1 MKKYI
6 IFYIVIM
13 VNFTHILGQN
23 PENEIEKEQETVS
36 ESIELNQ
43 NDSDKELII
52 NILGDIIKFN
62 PNPKD
67 TDVQKKLRSKNQLAY
82 LKEINLKWI
91 GKKISFESV
100 NLNDVKAETE
110 LSTEGIKQSKKLIQ
124 QIKNDPS
131 SQILYGDGNIEKNPL
146 IAFAIAFQLA
156 FCNTCW
162 QETGKYNAIYY
173 LGKSEQYYDSK
184 IITKYDQDSTSDN
197 DQNKEVQVEIQKV
210 FPDEKSVI
218 NLEKNKVTTL
228 FGTIKSIN
236 YESGQFMRPK
246 LTVYLK

>member
-1 MKKYI
+1 MKKKFIFCLI
-6 IFYIVIM
+6 IFA
-13 VNFTHILGQN
+13 NFTIILGEN
-23 PENEIEKEQETVS
+23 PENENDQYPVS
-36 ESIELNQ
+36 EQIEINQ
-43 NDSDKELII
+43 NDADKDLII
-52 NILGDIIKFN
+52 NILGDIVKFN

-67 TDVQKKLRSKNQLAY
+67 TEVQKKLRSKNQLTY
-82 LKEINLKWI
+82 LKEINSKWI

-110 LSTEGIKQSKKLIQ
+110 LSPEGIKQSKKLIQ

-131 SQILYGDGNIEKNPL
+131 SQLLYGDGNIEKNPL

-184 IITKYDQDSTSDN
+184 IISKNIEDSTSEIE
-197 DQNKEVQVEIQKV
+197 QNNEIQVEIQKV

-228 FGTIKSIN
+228 IGTIKSIN
-236 YESGQFMRPK
+236 YESGQFMSPK
-246 LTVYLK
+246 LKVYLK